1 MKTLRI
7 ISVILAI
14 SVCQF
19 ARSQAQSDIQI
30 LQATYGA
37 GSQQIDVTEKIQ
49 SRVQSGQTN
58 VQVESH
64 LFGPDPA
71 FGKRKTLSV
80 DYSVNSVQH
89 HIDIRE
95 HNQLS
100 LVTSDNRQSNTVS
113 QTSATSIPAGPM
125 FAPEGTYFLTASTS
139 ISKKETGT
147 LIGLQPGTA
156 IQALRDD
163 GATIH
168 AKWENFE
175 FDIDK
180 RILTNDLGVARTAA
194 NANYQAELGSVN
206 AFNNAQQQELSR
218 QMQAM
223 QKRAGKT
230 HRERSTGENVTR
242 NSNPNYMRGIG
253 DTDEARELR
262 EKREQ
267 RMEQDRS
274 IRSQIET
281 LGILRGNHTLL
292 TPKEQQLQNQIDRLN
307 RQRNGF

>member
-1 MKTLRI
+1 
-7 ISVILAI
+7 
-14 SVCQF
+14 
-19 ARSQAQSDIQI
+19 
-30 LQATYGA
+30 
-37 GSQQIDVTEKIQ
+37 
-49 SRVQSGQTN
+49 
-58 VQVESH
+58 
-64 LFGPDPA
+64 
-71 FGKRKTLSV
+71 
-80 DYSVNSVQH
+80 
-89 HIDIRE
+89 
-95 HNQLS
+95 
-100 LVTSDNRQSNTVS
+100 
-113 QTSATSIPAGPM
+113 
-125 FAPEGTYFLTASTS
+125 
-139 ISKKETGT
+139 
-147 LIGLQPGTA
+147 
-156 IQALRDD
+156 
-163 GATIH
+163 
-168 AKWENFE
+168 
-175 FDIDK
+175 
-180 RILTNDLGVARTAA
+180 
-194 NANYQAELGSVN
+194 VN